1 MHYEV
6 TEAAAALLKFC
17 TEYKLKLATAESCT
31 GGLVAAA
38 LTDAP
43 GSSAVFEGGYV
54 TYSNEAKQQMLGVSA
69 NTLKQF
75 GAVSRQTAEAMSE
88 GALLGTKADFAV
100 SITGIAGPDG
110 GTPEKPVGLVHFSCV
125 SRNGASMHAVKK
137 FGGDIG
143 RAEVRRKSV
152 VHALRM
158 LTELTQTEAAKRPRW
173 KPPAPPEPVKEF
185 VIKEW
190 PDRMRKI

>member
-6 TEAAAALLKFC
+6 TEASAALIKFC
-17 TEYKLKLATAESCT
+17 TEYKLRLATAESCT

-38 LTDAP
+38 LTEAP
-43 GSSAVFEGGYV
+43 GSSAVFEGGFV
-54 TYSNEAKQQMLGVSA
+54 TYSDDAKQQMLSVPA
-69 NTLKQF
+69 NTLKLF

-137 FGGDIG
+137 FGDIG

-158 LTELTQTEAAKRPRW
+158 LTELTQVEAAKRPRW
-173 KPPAPPEPVKEF
+173 KPRPPPEPVKEF

-190 PDRMRKI
+190 PDKMRKI